1 VTNPRSNRARIAI
14 SIVVVFAIV
23 TVFVVRLVDIQIV
36 RAAELNAASLD
47 KRSVPL
53 VTYGARGDIVD
64 TNGVVLA
71 DSVERY
77 DITVS
82 PRVMLAPVQ
91 TPKAGD
97 LTLLEKLAEIASVTG
112 QDPND
117 LMTTLM
123 KDPTSD
129 FAYLTKGVTVD
140 KLRAI
145 KAFDIAG
152 VYYELRPSRTYPLG
166 AVAGNLVGFI
176 GTDGPQAGLELKEN
190 ECLAATNGSS
200 VYEKSEDGVRLPDS
214 TVTTV
219 EAKNG
224 GTLKL
229 TIDSDLQW
237 FVQQE
242 INAKAQALGADWAT
256 AVVVRISDGH
266 LMAVADYPSVDPNNV
281 NLTPTDALGSR
292 AFSTPYEPGSTFKAM
307 TVASL
312 LDAGVI
318 SQTTQVT
325 APGRFM
331 FPNGEYIKDAWA
343 HDDLHLTTAGVLT
356 LSSNTGISVLS
367 GALDAESRRN
377 YMLKF
382 GLNERTAVGFS
393 GESGGYLPETAQW
406 DQITNYAV
414 QFGQGVQATAVQVAS
429 IYQTLGNGGVRMPLT
444 LVEGCIAADGTV
456 TDLPSTEGVRAVSEQ
471 AADQTV
477 QMLEVVA
484 TQGGLKREVVIPGYR
499 VGIKTGTAQVAENG
513 RYGTDR
519 VVSVAGL
526 APAENPQYAVI
537 VTYGKP
543 DTIKTSAAA
552 APSFK
557 KIMTQVLKTFRVT
570 PSTEP
575 APTIPVAW

>member
-1 VTNPRSNRARIAI
+1 MTNPRSNRARIAI
-14 SIVVVFAIV
+14 SILVVFAIV
-23 TVFVVRLVDIQIV
+23 SVFVVRLVDIQIV

-53 VTYGARGDIVD
+53 ITYGARGDIVD

-91 TPKAGD
+91 SPKAGD
-97 LTLLEKLAEIASVTG
+97 LTLLEKLAQIASVTG

-123 KDPTSD
+123 EDPTSD
-129 FAYLTKGVTVD
+129 FAYLTKSVTVD

-176 GTDGPQAGLELKEN
+176 GTDGPQAGLELKQDQ
-190 ECLAATNGSS
+190 CLAATNGTS

-219 EAKNG
+219 ESKDG

-242 INAKAQALGADWAT
+242 INAKAQSLGADWAT

-318 SQTTQVT
+318 SPTTPVT

-343 HDDLHLTTAGVLT
+343 HDDLRLTTAGVLT

-444 LVEGCIAADGTV
+444 LVEGCVAADGTV
-456 TDLPSTEGVRAVSEQ
+456 TELPSTEGVQAVSEQ

-484 TQGGLKREVVIPGYR
+484 SQGGLKREVAIPGYR

-513 RYGTDR
+513 RYGMDR

-526 APAENPQYAVI
+526 APAEDPQYVVI